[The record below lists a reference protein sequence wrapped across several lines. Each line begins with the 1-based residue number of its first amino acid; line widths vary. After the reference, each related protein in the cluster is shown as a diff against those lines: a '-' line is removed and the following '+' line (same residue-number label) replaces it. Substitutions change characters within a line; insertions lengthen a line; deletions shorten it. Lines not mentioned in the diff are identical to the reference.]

1 MPAQRID
8 AHGRAHIDL
17 RAIVALAGPL
27 VANSAIQTLL
37 NLTDTWFIGR
47 LSTQAVAAVA
57 AVHWLVIVVVMLFGG
72 IGLAVQ
78 TVVAQS
84 FGSRRYRRASQAVWI
99 ALWGVAFSAPLYFLA
114 GAGGH
119 WMLRPFGLDP
129 EVQRLAADFWLPRV
143 AGSFFGAA
151 TWATLGFFNGI
162 GRPRVTLIA
171 TAVVARQQCAP
182 QPGLHLPARLGN
194 CRVGPGNRRSRRRSA
209 WSTCSRIFLR
219 RENRRRYRSHL
230 TWRLHPPRLVRQ
242 FLLGFPMG
250 LLYAADL
257 IGAALF
263 QIMQVK
269 LGAADGAATQ
279 IATMLTSI
287 AYLPGVGIAL
297 AGTTLVGQ
305 SIGAGDRAWAM
316 RVGTR
321 VIVFAAA
328 FMGGVGVLL
337 ALCGPWLMPL
347 FTGAHDADSARVIA
361 VGCQILWFAAAYQ
374 LFDGISL
381 ASGFCLRGAGDVAG
395 AGGAGAGRL
404 LVHIRAAG
412 PHHDLRARAGLGRGS
427 PAARLGRAG
436 RLDRHRHLSVT
447 ARRHTVRA
455 LALRRLAADPHSE
468 SRTGR
473 ATRATRIVSRL
484 SLPGGID
491 GRPDQQR
498 KT

>member
-1 MPAQRID
+1 MDIQNAPGSAPSLLPAQRID
-8 AHGRAHIDL
+8 SNGRAHIDL

-47 LSTQAVAAVA
+47 LSTEAVAAVA

-99 ALWGVAFSAPLYFLA
+99 ALWGVAFSVPLYFLA

-119 WMLRPFGLDP
+119 WVLRPFGLDP
-129 EVQRLAADFWLPRV
+129 EVQRLAADFWFPRV

-171 TAVVARQQCAP
+171 TAVVALSNALLNQVFIFQLGWGIAGSGMATAAA
-182 QPGLHLPARLGN
+182 QALGLAYVL
-194 CRVGPGNRRSRRRSA
+194 
-209 WSTCSRIFLR
+209 TEFLR
-219 RENRRRYRSHL
+219 SENRRRYASHL

-269 LGAADGAATQ
+269 LSAADGAATQ

-305 SIGAGDRAWAM
+305 SIGAGDRFWAM

-321 VIVFAAA
+321 VIIIAGA

-337 ALCGPWLMPL
+337 ALAGPWLMPL

-381 ASGFCLRGAGDVAG
+381 ASGFCLRGAGDS
-395 AGGAGAGRL
+395 
-404 LVHIRAAG
+404 LV
-412 PHHDLRARAGLGRGS
+412 
-427 PAARLGRAG
+427 PAALV
-436 RLDRHRHLSVT
+436 L
-447 ARRHTVRA
+447 
-455 LALRRLAADPHSE
+455 
-468 SRTGR
+468 
-473 ATRATRIVSRL
+473 IVSWCIFVPL
-484 SLPGGID
+484 AHIMTFAPGQGWVEWLPQLGWGVLGGWGAIVIYLLLL
-491 GRPDQQR
+491 GGTLFVRWRSGAWQR
-498 KT
+498 IRI